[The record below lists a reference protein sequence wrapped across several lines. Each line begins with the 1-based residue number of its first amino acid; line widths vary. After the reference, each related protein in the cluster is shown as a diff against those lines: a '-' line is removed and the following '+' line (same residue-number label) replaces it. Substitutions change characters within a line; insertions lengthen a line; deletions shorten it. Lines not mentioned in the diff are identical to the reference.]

1 MKVFYT
7 FIYNEIYNKLFVIL
21 LLTTLLL
28 SESTNG
34 LINPHTL
41 IANTAN
47 IKRNAVTAADDP
59 VDRTVT
65 HYGVPQT
72 DSATRFQSSMTAEL
86 QIAPLV
92 LIIMGINY
100 KLLLAHQ

>member
-1 MKVFYT
+1 MKFT
-7 FIYNEIYNKLFVIL
+7 TNCLSFL

-34 LINPHTL
+34 LINSHTL

-47 IKRNAVTAADDP
+47 IKRVVAAV
-59 VDRTVT
+59 
-65 HYGVPQT
+65 
-72 DSATRFQSSMTAEL
+72 
-86 QIAPLV
+86 V